1 MAAIARGKFITLE
14 GIDGAGKS
22 SHLEFI
28 CSQVRAR
35 GVEAVLTREPG
46 GTAVGEAVRS
56 IVLERSMHPRT
67 EALLMFAAR
76 AEHVADVIEPALSA
90 GRWIVCD
97 RFSDATFAYQCGG
110 RRLPREFVVGLER
123 LVHPGLQP
131 DATFL
136 FDLDP
141 ALAYE
146 RARVR
151 SRAPDKFEREQAD
164 FFRRVREAYLERA
177 REHSRRFHVIDA
189 TGEVAEVRDRVEVAF
204 AQAFP

>member
-1 MAAIARGKFITLE
+1 MAAATRGKFITLE

-22 SHLEFI
+22 SHLDFI
-28 CSQVRAR
+28 CAQVRAR
-35 GVEAVLTREPG
+35 GHDAVLTREPG
-46 GTAVGEAVRS
+46 GTPVGEAVRAV
-56 IVLERSMHPRT
+56 VLERPMHPRT

-76 AEHVADVIEPALSA
+76 AEHVATVIEPALAA

-110 RRLPREFVVGLER
+110 RGLPREFVVGLER

-141 ALAYE
+141 ALAGK
-146 RARVR
+146 RQRGR
-151 SRAPDKFEREQAD
+151 GGKPDKFESEEAG
-164 FFRRVREAYLERA
+164 FFARVRDAYLERA
-177 REHSRRFHVIDA
+177 REHSRRFHLIDA
-189 TGEVAEVRDRVEVAF
+189 SGAVEAVRDRVEVAF